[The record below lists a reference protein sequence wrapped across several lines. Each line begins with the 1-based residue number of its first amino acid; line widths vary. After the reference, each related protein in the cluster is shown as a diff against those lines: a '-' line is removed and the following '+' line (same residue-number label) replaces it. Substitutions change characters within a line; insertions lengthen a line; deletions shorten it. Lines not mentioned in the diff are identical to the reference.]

1 LNLYPADHDQA
12 FAEVDLH
19 LLARRRLEPHGRPR
33 LGFQLLPV
41 WLDRTLDGAQRHRDR
56 LLGSQ
61 FLTHHI
67 RIATM
72 QPEPLFQPSL
82 MAVEPLLSCRLLERP
97 PAASLDVA
105 LHRAPAHA
113 ELRRD
118 PPRAPAKLLQ
128 PQHRRDLIRLY
139 HHIPPRARC
148 PQSA

>member
-1 LNLYPADHDQA
+1 
-12 FAEVDLH
+12 
-19 LLARRRLEPHGRPR
+19 
-33 LGFQLLPV
+33 
-41 WLDRTLDGAQRHRDR
+41 
-56 LLGSQ
+56 
-61 FLTHHI
+61 
-67 RIATM
+67 M

-82 MAVEPLLSCRLLERP
+82 MAVEPLPSCRLLERP

-128 PQHRRDLIRLY
+128 PQHRRDLIRLH

-148 PQSA
+148 PQSAWTESHLFHENPLLTDLPRWTNSSCRQGTTLPCRARADGLS